1 MSVTKSGQSSLIVVV
16 RWIAIVPTAIISDV
30 LFDSVFMHIVRWNIG
45 HIWFVNDPEPFVPL
59 FSGAAGALAF
69 VLSGAAVAPNSRG
82 IVALVLAVLEVIVG
96 SFLLGLFVTGVMS
109 NQSPLAA
116 GVNILGHVLGAGV
129 GFYTVFRAFGW
140 RGHGNMSL
148 LWRAKWPHNV

>member
-1 MSVTKSGQSSLIVVV
+1 MSGTESGQSSLIVIV
-16 RWIAIVPTAIISDV
+16 RWIVVLPAAIISDV
-30 LFDSVFMHIVRWNIG
+30 LFDSVFTHIVRWNIG
-45 HIWFVNDPEPFVPL
+45 HIWFVNDPEPIVPL

-69 VLSGAAVAPNSRG
+69 VITGAAVAPNSRG

-96 SFLLGLFVTGVMS
+96 SLLLGLFVTGVMP

-116 GVNILGHVLGAGV
+116 GLNVLGHVIGAGV
-129 GFYTVFRAFGW
+129 GFYAVFRAFGW

-148 LWRAKWPHNV
+148 LWRA